1 VYYDGKRVK
10 SYRVCDGNAPQYLIV
25 NVGAGEF
32 GGRNVYGSA
41 SQVKVDW
48 VRVWA
53 PS

>member
-1 VYYDGKRVK
+1 
-10 SYRVCDGNAPQYLIV
+10 VCDGNAPHYLIF

-53 PS
+53 AD